1 MTDETQNYNDWVFYI
16 TAERKEDDEQ
26 RCQIAGK
33 ARAILEA
40 QATDKDGTAQR
51 RCSREPDWKFVLTWK
66 AAPRDE
72 MTDVIQETV
81 VGNVRKRS
89 CIVRNAEELMKAF
102 SMDVD
107 TAMVELMAFRQQ

>member
-1 MTDETQNYNDWVFYI
+1 MTDETLNCNDWVLYT

-26 RCQIAGK
+26 RFQIVDT
-33 ARAILEA
+33 ARAVLEA
-40 QATDKDGTAQR
+40 KATAKDGTAQR
-51 RCSREPDWKFVLTWK
+51 RCSRAPDWKFVLTWK